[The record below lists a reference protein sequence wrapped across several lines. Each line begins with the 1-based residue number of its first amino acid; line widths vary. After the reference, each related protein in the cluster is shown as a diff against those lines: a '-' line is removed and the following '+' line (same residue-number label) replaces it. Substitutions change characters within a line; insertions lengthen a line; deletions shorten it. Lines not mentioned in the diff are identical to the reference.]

1 MANTLNR
8 MEAFWFPLCPSNL
21 LNQKTALAYTV
32 LGRHLVVWA
41 SANGTIGALE
51 DRCSHRSARLSQ
63 GEIHSDGLLSCPYH
77 GWRFDPSGQCRAR
90 PQCPDQTISPS
101 CRVTSY
107 AASVRYGYVWVKLD
121 CSSQMCIPDFPESDD
136 TQIRQIEG
144 FHEVWNC
151 SAYRLIENGLDNY
164 HHFFVHAGLLE
175 TVTPIPTPIDSGIEE
190 SDDGFCYSTVL
201 KLKNSK
207 KLCGALGH
215 GNTFVTVKR
224 TVRWLAPFGIS
235 LELDWSHGLWQRIV
249 QYSIPIDHKSCVM
262 NRFYFRNDCEEDV
275 GVSQLLEFE
284 RTLIDQDRHII
295 ESINTDDKPL
305 DGNSDNLIEADLPIA
320 LFRRRL
326 KGLLAATRNWH

>member
-1 MANTLNR
+1 
-8 MEAFWFPLCPSNL
+8 
-21 LNQKTALAYTV
+21 
-32 LGRHLVVWA
+32 
-41 SANGTIGALE
+41 
-51 DRCSHRSARLSQ
+51 
-63 GEIHSDGLLSCPYH
+63 
-77 GWRFDPSGQCRAR
+77 
-90 PQCPDQTISPS
+90 
-101 CRVTSY
+101 
-107 AASVRYGYVWVKLD
+107 
-121 CSSQMCIPDFPESDD
+121 
-136 TQIRQIEG
+136 
-144 FHEVWNC
+144 VWNC

-175 TVTPIPTPIDSGIEE
+175 TVTPIPTPIDSGIDE

-249 QYSIPIDHKSCVM
+249 QYAIPIDHKSCVM

-305 DGNSDNLIEADLPIA
+305 DGNSENLIEADLPIA

-326 KGLLAATRNWH
+326 KGLLAASNNWH